1 MSLSQLLSA
10 MSYALDLTE
19 GQAPGHVL
27 RSCAIG
33 MRLAE
38 GLGLGAEER
47 SALYYALLLKDAG
60 CSNNAARVA
69 SLFGADDFAVKRT
82 FKLID
87 WQDRVRLAITAAG
100 IVGRGR
106 AMGTRLAL
114 LLNLARQSDATREMI
129 EIRCHRGA
137 GIARRM
143 GFPGPTA
150 DAIQSL
156 DEHWNGSGH
165 PAGLRGE
172 EIPRMARICS
182 LAQTVEVFHAAQGV
196 DAAIEMARQR
206 RGTWF
211 DPQLVGLLCDTR
223 GDWAWWEELA
233 TPGLIDVI
241 VALEPAA
248 HERTIGTDELD
259 DVAQAFGEIIDAKS
273 PYTFQHSANVA
284 SYAAGI
290 AAQVGMSSDGLRSI
304 RRAGL
309 LHDIGK
315 LGVSNLILDKNGPLT
330 PDERRAVEQH
340 PLYTHQILTRVD
352 AFRPFAWTAALHHE
366 RLDGTG
372 YPWRLHG
379 HALDREARIL
389 AVADVYEAL
398 TAERPY
404 RAAMEPARAFDI
416 IARDA
421 GHRLD
426 AQLVEAL
433 HAHVAGD
440 QPRVS
445 SSSTATAA
453 PSSAAVL

>member
-1 MSLSQLLSA
+1 

-69 SLFGADDFAVKRT
+69 SLFGTDDFAVKRT

-87 WQDRVRLAITAAG
+87 WQDRVRLAITAVG
-100 IVGRGR
+100 IAGRGR
-106 AMGTRLAL
+106 TIGARLAL
-114 LLNLARQSDATREMI
+114 LLNLARKPDATREMI

-137 GIARRM
+137 GIARGM
-143 GFPGPTA
+143 GFPDPTA

-165 PAGLRGE
+165 PTGLRGDA
-172 EIPRMARICS
+172 IPHMARICS
-182 LAQTVEVFHAAQGV
+182 LAQTVEVFHSAQGV
-196 DAAIEMARQR
+196 DAAIEMARHR

-211 DPQLVGLLCDTR
+211 DPKLVDLLCDIR
-223 GDWAWWEELA
+223 SDWAWWEELA
-233 TPGLIDVI
+233 TPGLIDAI

-248 HERTIGTDELD
+248 HERTIDMDELD
-259 DVAQAFGEIIDAKS
+259 VVAQAFGEIIDAKS
-273 PYTFQHSANVA
+273 PYTYQHSANVA
-284 SYAAGI
+284 SYAVCV
-290 AAQVGMSSDGLRSI
+290 AAQVGMSADGLRSI

-330 PDERRAVEQH
+330 PDERRAIEQH
-340 PLYTHQILTRVD
+340 PLYTHEILMRVD

-372 YPWRLHG
+372 YPWRLHA

-416 IARDA
+416 IARDT
-421 GHRLD
+421 GSRLD
-426 AQLVEAL
+426 AGFVEAL
-433 HAHVAGD
+433 HAHVAGA

-445 SSSTATAA
+445 SSRTVTAA

>member
-1 MSLSQLLSA
+1 

-38 GLGLGAEER
+38 GLGLSAPER

-60 CSNNAARVA
+60 CSSNAARVA
-69 SLFGADDFAVKRT
+69 SLFGADDFAVKHT

-87 WQDRVRLAITAAG
+87 WQDRTRLALTAFG

-106 AMGTRLAL
+106 AIGSRLAL
-114 LLNLARQSDATREMI
+114 LLNLARTPDATREMI

-143 GFPGPTA
+143 GFPDRTA

-165 PAGLRGE
+165 PRGLRGDA
-172 EIPRMARICS
+172 IPRMARICS
-182 LAQTVEVFHAAQGV
+182 LAQTVEVFHSAQGV
-196 DAAIEMARQR
+196 DAAIAMAVHR

-211 DPQLVGLLCDTR
+211 DPQLVDVLSDIR
-223 GDWAWWEELA
+223 RDWVWWEELA
-233 TPGLIDVI
+233 TPGLIDAI

-248 HERTIGTDELD
+248 HERTIDMQELD
-259 DVAQAFGEIIDAKS
+259 VVAQAFGEIIDAKS

-290 AAQVGMSSDGLRSI
+290 AAQVGMSPDSARAI
-304 RRAGL
+304 ARAGL

-315 LGVSNLILDKNGPLT
+315 LGVSNVILDKNGPLT
-330 PDERRAVEQH
+330 ADERRAVEQH
-340 PLYTHQILTRVD
+340 PVYTREILNRVD
-352 AFRPFAWTAALHHE
+352 AFRSFAWTAALHHE

-379 HALDREARIL
+379 HALDRDARIL

-416 IARDA
+416 IAQDS
-421 GHRLD
+421 GSRLD
-426 AQLVEAL
+426 ATLVEAL
-433 HAHVAGD
+433 HAHVAGV
-440 QPRVS
+440 QPLVS

>member
-1 MSLSQLLSA
+1 

-19 GQAPGHVL
+19 GQTPGHVL

-38 GLGLGAEER
+38 GLGLGAQER

-69 SLFGADDFAVKRT
+69 SLFGSDDFAVKRT

-87 WQDRVRLAITAAG
+87 WQDRARLAMTAFG
-100 IVGRGR
+100 VVGRGR
-106 AMGTRLAL
+106 AIGTRLAL
-114 LLNLARQSDATREMI
+114 LLNLARTPDATREMI
-129 EIRCHRGA
+129 DIRCHRGA

-143 GFPGPTA
+143 GFPDPTA

-156 DEHWNGSGH
+156 DEHWNGGGH
-165 PAGLRGE
+165 PAGLRGDA
-172 EIPRMARICS
+172 IPHMARICS
-182 LAQTVEVFHAAQGV
+182 LAQTVEVFHAAEGV
-196 DAAIEMARQR
+196 DAAIEMARHR
-206 RGTWF
+206 RGRWF
-211 DPQLVGLLCDTR
+211 DPRLVDLLCDIR

-233 TPGLIDVI
+233 TPGLIDAI

-248 HERTIGTDELD
+248 HERTIGMDELD
-259 DVAQAFGEIIDAKS
+259 VIAQAFSEIIDAKS

-290 AAQVGMSSDGLRSI
+290 AIQAGMNPDGLRSI
-304 RRAGL
+304 KRAGL

-330 PDERRAVEQH
+330 PGERRAIEQH
-340 PLYTHQILTRVD
+340 PVYTREILTRVD

-372 YPWRLHG
+372 YPWRLKG
-379 HALDREARIL
+379 HALDRDARVL

-404 RAAMEPARAFDI
+404 RAAMDPARAFDI

-421 GHRLD
+421 GSRLD

-433 HAHVAGD
+433 HAHVAGA

-445 SSSTATAA
+445 SSRTVTAA

>member
-1 MSLSQLLSA
+1 

-38 GLGLGAEER
+38 SLGLGARER

-69 SLFGADDFAVKRT
+69 SLFGADDFTVKRA

-87 WQDRVRLAITAAG
+87 WQDRARLAMTAIG
-100 IVGRGR
+100 VVGRGR
-106 AMGTRLAL
+106 AIGTRLGL
-114 LLNLARQSDATREMI
+114 LLNLARTQDATREMI
-129 EIRCHRGA
+129 AIRCYRGA

-143 GFPGPTA
+143 GFPDPTA

-165 PAGLRGE
+165 PDGLRGDA
-172 EIPRMARICS
+172 IPLMARICS
-182 LAQTVEVFHAAQGV
+182 LAQTVEVFHVAHGV
-196 DAAIEMARQR
+196 DTAITMARHR

-211 DPQLVGLLCDTR
+211 DPRLVDLLCDIR
-223 GDWAWWEELA
+223 SDWAWWEELA
-233 TPGLIDVI
+233 TPGLIDIV

-248 HERTIGTDELD
+248 HERSIGLDELD
-259 DVAQAFGEIIDAKS
+259 IVAQAFSEIIDAKS
-273 PYTFQHSANVA
+273 PYTFRHSTNVA
-284 SYAAGI
+284 AYATGI
-290 AAQVGMSSDGLRSI
+290 AAQAGVPALGLRAI
-304 RRAGL
+304 ARAGL

-315 LGVSNLILDKNGPLT
+315 LGVSSLILDKNGPLT
-330 PDERRAVEQH
+330 ADERLAIEQH
-340 PLYTHQILTRVD
+340 PVYTHEILTRVD
-352 AFRPFAWTAALHHE
+352 AFRSFARTAALHHE

-372 YPWRLHG
+372 YPWRLSAE
-379 HALDREARIL
+379 ALDREARIL

-404 RAAMEPARAFDI
+404 RAAMEPDRAFGI
-416 IARDA
+416 VARDA
-421 GHRLD
+421 GSRLD
-426 AQLVEAL
+426 GQLVEAL
-433 HAHVAGD
+433 HAHIAD
-440 QPRVS
+440 TQPRVS